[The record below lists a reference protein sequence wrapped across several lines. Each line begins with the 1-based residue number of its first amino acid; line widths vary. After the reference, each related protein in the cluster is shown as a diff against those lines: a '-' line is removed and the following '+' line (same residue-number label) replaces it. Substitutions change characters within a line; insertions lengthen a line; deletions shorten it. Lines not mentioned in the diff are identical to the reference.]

1 MEKNLEKLT
10 VKELKELAESK
21 GIEVTASKKA
31 EIIEEINNAEDT
43 VSEEVVQAVAEAI
56 DEEAKEQNKTA
67 DEVIQEIKEESK
79 TAEESEEQEETA
91 EEQEEDCEWSVGVEE
106 DGNVHVRPVK
116 KEIEVPEGFTK
127 KTNLNKKEYGYH
139 NGRKYLKLK
148 NGYGMWADNGTA
160 FVINELK

>member
-1 MEKNLEKLT
+1 MEKNLEELT

-21 GIEVTASKKA
+21 GIEITASKKA

-79 TAEESEEQEETA
+79 TAEESEEQEETP
-91 EEQEEDCEWSVGVEE
+91 EEDTVSEE
-106 DGNVHVRPVK
+106 V

>member
-1 MEKNLEKLT
+1 MEKNLEELT

-21 GIEVTASKKA
+21 GIEITASKKA

-79 TAEESEEQEETA
+79 TAEESEEQEETP
-91 EEQEEDCEWSVGVEE
+91 EEDTVSEE
-106 DGNVHVRPVK
+106 V

-160 FVINELK
+160 FVISELD